1 MTLPIAN
8 DMTDAKATSR
18 RPWRMI
24 LPLAVVILLALGWCI
39 YWAVASRI
47 VQSEVESRIAALPR
61 SGTTFECTQVAWGGF
76 PFRFERDCV
85 NPHVKTGEIDISANR
100 LLAVMQAYNYRHVVA
115 LIDGPT
121 RIAPA
126 LTATHE
132 RAIASVQMA
141 GDGTMRASLEL
152 PDLSV
157 PGRGAARTLFLHA
170 RDLNNG
176 TIDVA
181 SSGEALMLNFPQ
193 NVTLALDRMWLAA
206 SIPAEAMSR
215 DLPAILSRL
224 GKTITVSDLHLEKD
238 GLVMDAAGEIG
249 VDAQGYI
256 EGRLATRANDLD
268 RLMIKLQ
275 ELFRIPDGDLKAA
288 RAMIALMQPKKD
300 GTVALD
306 LIAKEGKLYWGP
318 IMIGS
323 LTPVY

>member
-1 MTLPIAN
+1 M
-8 DMTDAKATSR
+8 M
-18 RPWRMI
+18 
-24 LPLAVVILLALGWCI
+24 LPLALVILLAIGWCI

-85 NPHVKTGEIDISANR
+85 NPHVKTSEIDISASR

-121 RIAPA
+121 RISPS

-132 RAIASVQMA
+132 RAIASVRMA
-141 GDGTMRASLEL
+141 SDGPIQASLEL
-152 PDLSV
+152 PGLSV
-157 PGRGAARTLFLHA
+157 PGIGEAKSLLFHA
-170 RDLNNG
+170 RDPSNG
-176 TIDVA
+176 AIDVA
-181 SSGEALMLNFPQ
+181 SSGEALVLHLPQ
-193 NVTLALDRMWLAA
+193 NVTLALDRMRLAA

-215 DLPAILSRL
+215 DLLAILARL

-238 GLVMDAAGEIG
+238 GLIMDASGEIG
-249 VDAQGYI
+249 VDAQGFI

-288 RAMIALMQPKKD
+288 RAMIALMQTNKD

-323 LTPVY
+323 LNPVL

>member
-1 MTLPIAN
+1 MPAAN
-8 DMTDAKATSR
+8 APAR

-24 LPLAVVILLALGWCI
+24 LPLLTVILLALGWCI

-47 VQSEVESRIAALPR
+47 VQSEVEANIAALPR
-61 SGTTFECTQVAWGGF
+61 SGTTFECEQVAWGGF
-76 PFRFERDCV
+76 PFRFERDCM
-85 NPHVKTGEIDISANR
+85 NPHVKTSEIDISANR
-100 LLAVMQAYNYRHVVA
+100 LFAVMQAYNYRHVVA

-141 GDGTMRASLEL
+141 GDGAVQASLEL

-157 PGRGAARTLFLHA
+157 PGMGTARTLLLHA

-176 TIDVA
+176 AIDVA
-181 SSGEALMLNFPQ
+181 SSGEALVLNFPQ
-193 NVTLALDRMWLAA
+193 DVTLALDRMRLAV
-206 SIPAEAMSR
+206 SIPAEAVSR
-215 DLPAILSRL
+215 DLLAILARL
-224 GKTITVSDLHLEKD
+224 GKKITVSDLHLEKD
-238 GLVMDAAGEIG
+238 GLIMDAAGEIG

-256 EGRLATRANDLD
+256 EGHLATRANDLD
-268 RLMIKLQ
+268 GLMVKLQ
-275 ELFRIPDGDLKAA
+275 ELFSIPNGDLKAA
-288 RAMIALMQPKKD
+288 RAMIALMQPNND

-323 LTPVY
+323 LAPVF